1 VIWIIVSI
9 AVYTAI
15 KYFLFNNC
23 ICKVSGLW
31 GFLIAV
37 LICSYP
43 LLFWT
48 VAFLHGASESEKVRD
63 NKHFI

>member
-1 VIWIIVSI
+1 LDNRIDSCLYGDKIL
-9 AVYTAI
+9 
-15 KYFLFNNC
+15 LFNNC

-31 GFLIAV
+31 EFLIAV

-48 VAFLHGASESEKVRD
+48 VAFLRGVSESEKVKIGG
-63 NKHFI
+63 N